1 MEFFAWK
8 YIDKFF
14 GENAR
19 KYQFM
24 HALDAL
30 SFIPYGTMVDAFQ
43 HIVYDN
49 PDLTPAQRCQA
60 WKELEAQF
68 RPHIHTEGI
77 PFIEDGRRWQYQ
89 MHIYESPFYYIDYC
103 LAQTAAFG
111 FLLASLEDYDGA
123 YARYI
128 RLMRQGGETY
138 YDQLL
143 REAEIPSPFQDG
155 ALSDLARRVE
165 KTLQDIQAQL

>member
-1 MEFFAWK
+1 
-8 YIDKFF
+8 
-14 GENAR
+14 
-19 KYQFM
+19 
-24 HALDAL
+24 
-30 SFIPYGTMVDAFQ
+30 
-43 HIVYDN
+43 
-49 PDLTPAQRCQA
+49 
-60 WKELEAQF
+60 
-68 RPHIHTEGI
+68 
-77 PFIEDGRRWQYQ
+77 

-155 ALSDLARRVE
+155 ALRDLARRVE